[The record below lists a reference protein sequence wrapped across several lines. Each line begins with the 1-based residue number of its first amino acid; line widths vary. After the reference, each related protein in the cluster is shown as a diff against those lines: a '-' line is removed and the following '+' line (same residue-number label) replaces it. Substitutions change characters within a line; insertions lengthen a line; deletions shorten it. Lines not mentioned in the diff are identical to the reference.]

1 MPVRRAR
8 RIAAWLVGALALV
21 LVLAQIFLPKLAASR
36 ISSRLG
42 HYGKVDSVSVSAW
55 PAVKLL
61 WGHADSV
68 TVRASNISLSPART
82 AKLLWEARGLNDVDL
97 TVAALAEGR
106 AQLSDVHVR
115 KRGNALT
122 ARARASAA
130 EVRSSLPAGLELQL
144 LSSTGGQ
151 LVVRAGGGLF
161 GTTARVEAV
170 VSASGGRLIL
180 SPLHFLLGGI
190 RLSVFAEPH
199 VYVEGVGAS
208 ASRDPSGEPS
218 YLLRIWATLR

>member
-1 MPVRRAR
+1 MPVRRAG
-8 RIAAWLVGALALV
+8 RIAAWLVGALVLV
-21 LVLAQIFLPKLAASR
+21 LVLAQIFLPKLAAST
-36 ISSRLG
+36 ISSRLDR
-42 HYGKVDSVSVSAW
+42 YGKVDSVSVSAW

-68 TVRASNISLSPART
+68 TVRARNLSLSPART

-97 TVAALAEGR
+97 TVATVTEGR
-106 AQLSDVHVR
+106 AHLSDASVR
-115 KRGNALT
+115 KRGKALA

-144 LSSTGGQ
+144 LSSAAGE
-151 LVVRAGGGLF
+151 VAVRVGGGLF
-161 GTTARVEAV
+161 GGSATVEAV
-170 VSASGGRLIL
+170 VGASGGRLIL
-180 SPLHFLLGGI
+180 SPRHLLLGGI
-190 RLSVFAEPH
+190 KLNVFAEPH

-208 ASRDPSGEPS
+208 ASSDPSGEAG